1 MKKDFKQLIELQKKA
16 RREIELEKNKVQD
29 RIELVKKILR
39 IMDAMD
45 ELCAENERLKQ
56 QLADLQAEIDSL
68 KQQLE
73 QEA

>member
-16 RREIELEKNKVQD
+16 RRELELEKSKVQD
-29 RIELVKKILR
+29 NIELLKKTLR
-39 IMDAMD
+39 ILDAMD
-45 ELCAENERLKQ
+45 EVFAENESLKKQ
-56 QLADLQAEIDSL
+56 IADLKAENDSL